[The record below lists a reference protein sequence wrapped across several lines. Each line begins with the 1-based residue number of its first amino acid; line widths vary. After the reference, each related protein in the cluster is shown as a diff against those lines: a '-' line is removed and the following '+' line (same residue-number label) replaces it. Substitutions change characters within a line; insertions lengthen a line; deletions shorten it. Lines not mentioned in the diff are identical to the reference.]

1 MRVLILT
8 YIFLLTS
15 EAEEFFHI
23 FADVNFFFYKLHVNT
38 FCTLLSLVKILY
50 MLRFFILWHHVAISH
65 PNLSLS
71 ILCIERPPLLQEL
84 VGTHKRAH
92 THTNVYVHTYV
103 YIYECLNCLTYLDFT
118 LSCNVKNLPL
128 PQLNYFT
135 IYWTVSIHIFCFIDL
150 FWVKNHTIVVVIHI

>member
-71 ILCIERPPLLQEL
+71 SLCIERPPLLQEL
-84 VGTHKRAH
+84 VGTHKRTN

-103 YIYECLNCLTYLDFT
+103 YIYECLHCLTYLDFT
-118 LSCNVKNLPL
+118 LPCNVKNLPL
-128 PQLNYFT
+128 PQLNCISQFIEWFLY
-135 IYWTVSIHIFCFIDL
+135 IYSVLLIYSG
-150 FWVKNHTIVVVIHI
+150 